1 LGQKKT
7 SECIKKS
14 SFTAQYKIEKMK
26 TFVLNSRMWVWHVL
40 FWSCLFLYEWLLQ
53 GSLNDCYGVSFRAA
67 VLNVP
72 IIMLVTYFTIF
83 ITVER
88 FLLQKKYLPFIA
100 CVVVSMVFAGIF
112 RRIVTFDIIYK
123 VLYPDRAKTLF
134 NVPKILI
141 DAVYVQLIAGLGS
154 MIYVIRKWM
163 EQQRI
168 NETLMKEKV
177 AAELALL
184 RSQVQPHFIFNTLNN
199 IYMLSLKNSP
209 LTSDMIHRLSAL
221 LSYMLYDSK
230 RALIEVEK
238 EIDYVKNY
246 INLEKIRYGERLDV
260 QMYGINNVKGVQIPP
275 LLFLPLVENAF
286 KHGVSN
292 AVEDSWI
299 HIDISLKKRVLVFK
313 IENSLTHEK
322 IRSNGFG
329 NGLGLDNL
337 RKRLEILYPD
347 SFELKILKEEDSH
360 LAILKLNFAENIA
373 KHDIFA
379 DYTEGG
385 QAKKKRRQKA
395 TDTEEIAS
403 SLSNVLLNFKNLV
416 PFFKL

>member
-1 LGQKKT
+1 
-7 SECIKKS
+7 
-14 SFTAQYKIEKMK
+14 MK
-26 TFVLNSRMWVWHVL
+26 TFLLNARMWAWHVF
-40 FWSCLFLYEWLLQ
+40 FWTCLFIYEWLLQ
-53 GSLNDCYGVSFRAA
+53 GSLNDCYDVSFRAA
-67 VLNVP
+67 LLNVP

-83 ITVER
+83 VTVEK
-88 FLLQKKYLPFIA
+88 FLLQKKYVPFVLCLLI
-100 CVVVSMVFAGIF
+100 SMAFAGVL
-112 RRIVTFDIIYK
+112 RRIITFDIIYK
-123 VLYPDRAKTLF
+123 VLYPDRAKILF
-134 NVPKILI
+134 LLPKIMI
-141 DAVYVQLIAGLGS
+141 DAVYVQLIAILGS

-209 LTSDMIHRLSAL
+209 LTSDMIYRLSAL

-246 INLEKIRYGERLDV
+246 INLEKIRYGNRLDV
-260 QMYGINNVKGVQIPP
+260 QVSIVNNVRGVQVPP

-299 HIDISLKKRVLVFK
+299 HIDISLKKRVLIFK
-313 IENSLTHEK
+313 IENSLTLEK
-322 IRSNGFG
+322 AKTNGFG

-337 RKRLEILYPD
+337 RKRLEILYPNN
-347 SFELKILKEEDSH
+347 FELKILKDDDSH
-360 LAILKLNFAENIA
+360 LAVLKLNFVEN
-373 KHDIFA
+373 
-379 DYTEGG
+379 TEGYPIHE
-385 QAKKKRRQKA
+385 KRNKLA
-395 TDTEEIAS
+395 TEPTKTSS
-403 SLSNVLLNFKNLV
+403 SLSNALLAAKSLFL
-416 PFFKL
+416 FFKF

>member
-1 LGQKKT
+1 
-7 SECIKKS
+7 
-14 SFTAQYKIEKMK
+14 MK
-26 TFVLNSRMWVWHVL
+26 TFLLNSRMWTWHLV

-53 GSLNDCYGVSFRAA
+53 GSLNDCYEASFRAA

-88 FLLQKKYLPFIA
+88 FLLQKKYLPFAA
-100 CVVVSMVFAGIF
+100 CVVASMVFAGVF

-134 NVPKILI
+134 LFPKMLI

-163 EQQRI
+163 EQQHI

-199 IYMLSLKNSP
+199 IYMLSLKSSP
-209 LTSDMIHRLSAL
+209 LTSEMIHRLSAL

-260 QMYGINNVKGVQIPP
+260 QICGVNAVKGVQVPP
-275 LLFLPLVENAF
+275 LLLLPLVENAF

-299 HIDISLKKRVLVFK
+299 HIDISLKKRVLIFK
-313 IENSLTHEK
+313 IENSLCDEK
-322 IRSNGFG
+322 IKPNGFG

-360 LAILKLNFAENIA
+360 LAILKLNFEENTA
-373 KHDIFA
+373 KNDIFA
-379 DYTEGG
+379 DYTEGSLF
-385 QAKKKRRQKA
+385 KKKTRRKA
-395 TDTEEIAS
+395 TETEEVAS
-403 SLSNVLLNFKNLV
+403 SLSGALLALKSLLL
-416 PFFKL
+416 FFKF

>member
-1 LGQKKT
+1 
-7 SECIKKS
+7 
-14 SFTAQYKIEKMK
+14 MK
-26 TFVLNSRMWVWHVL
+26 TFLFNSRTWVWHIV
-40 FWSCLFLYEWLLQ
+40 FWTCLFLYEWLLQ
-53 GSLNDCYGVSFRAA
+53 GSLNDCYQVSLQAA
-67 VLNVP
+67 LLNVP

-88 FLLQKKYLPFIA
+88 FLLQKKYLPFALCIA
-100 CVVVSMVFAGIF
+100 ASMLFSGFF
-112 RRIVTFDIIYK
+112 RRIVTFEIIYK
-123 VLYPDRAKTLF
+123 VVYPDRAHTLF
-134 NVPKILI
+134 LAPKMVI

-154 MIYVIRKWM
+154 MIYVIQKWM

-209 LTSDMIHRLSAL
+209 LTSDMIYRLSAL

-230 RALIEVEK
+230 RNLIEVEK
-238 EIDYVKNY
+238 EIDYIKNY
-246 INLEKIRYGERLDV
+246 INLEKIRYGNRLDV
-260 QMYGINNVKGVQIPP
+260 QMSVINDVRGVQVPP

-292 AVEDSWI
+292 AVEESWI
-299 HIDISLKKRVLVFK
+299 HIDISLKKRVLIFK
-313 IENSLTHEK
+313 IENSLCLEK
-322 IRSNGFG
+322 ATTNGFG

-347 SFELKILKEEDSH
+347 NFELKLLKDTDSH
-360 LAILKLNFAENIA
+360 LAVLKLNFAE
-373 KHDIFA
+373 H
-379 DYTEGG
+379 TEG
-385 QAKKKRRQKA
+385 AFSANEKKKAAATKA
-395 TDTEEIAS
+395 TQTAS
-403 SLSNVLLNFKNLV
+403 SISGALVAIKNVLM
-416 PFFKL
+416 FFKF